1 MTACLASGCPEDVP
15 KTEDDH
21 SPSADSGDGGINDAG
36 PTGGDHVA
44 GPFHI
49 RFAPEDGHVPYPM
62 AGLLDAANL
71 WRTSLPEMVQH
82 LSFFAKQ
89 GEGFPT
95 TQVLTLPVT
104 EKPQMS
110 TLTGNLLIMDAETEI
125 AIDGEFTW
133 HEPRAEIVFTPEQ
146 PFAPGTELQILLRG
160 GTTGIRSG
168 TGEILSAPALFHDC
182 MIAQRQTEECTS
194 FYPQAQE
201 QWFLAQRFGLNANN
215 LAFAYRVP
223 ITEHTEIQGSAYFS
237 QGVFPDA
244 LHWAREDGHTTIP
257 KWLVP
262 DSIETVSEDVRA
274 DLETQTAFSLT
285 GGLFVP
291 FSNANNPLE
300 VTEGNKSKLF
310 FVDTTVTAH
319 AGFERQYFSDEQL
332 LYVRPSLTLEP
343 SSTYVYR
350 VTDLTDRGLP
360 IVPQD
365 RVAIL
370 TGPDVL
376 NAEGNIQ
383 VPGLSSDKA
392 NQLAAAQIKVRP
404 FVTQWQTDGVDPFS
418 LSALGYFDTLS
429 ATDSLNARR
438 DALFQQDL
446 DLDFKNKTL
455 DSPWNRGLWPL
466 LNNVETVYTG
476 EATLQSWLEPNSRR
490 ADDTL
495 RQVQTEFVLT
505 IPEDAEDPSNI
516 PVVLFGHGI
525 NTSAELAYGVANFL
539 ADAGYAVFAIDL
551 PYHGMRSICTSDAQ
565 CAGWGSTCR
574 GDGQCINDDNS
585 LGRVRKSPNLF
596 SGGPQVAITTGTH
609 FFEIDDI
616 IATRDHFSQALL
628 DQMQALRILQNADW
642 VTLTGYGLK
651 TEQVSY
657 LGISLGSILGASLSP
672 IEPDIQN
679 FAFNVGGADVTR
691 LLQNSTAL
699 SLVLADFLRQ
709 YDVEES
715 DLAYT
720 AYTYFARWM
729 LDVIDPINFVQH
741 TTQSPLNGIPAKNA
755 LIQMCDND
763 LVVPN
768 ITTQLLS
775 ERMGQSYE
783 SFSPLLSNHG
793 FLVDP
798 TSISGAAARSQIV
811 DFFNQNP

>member
-1 MTACLASGCPEDVP
+1 VSGCPEDVP
-15 KTEDDH
+15 KTEAAPKT
-21 SPSADSGDGGINDAG
+21 STETSDGGINDAG
-36 PTGGDHVA
+36 PAVDDHVA

-49 RFAPEDGHVPYPM
+49 RFAPGDGQVPYPM
-62 AGLLDAANL
+62 AGLLDTANL
-71 WRTSLPEMVQH
+71 WRASLPEMVQH

-89 GEGFPT
+89 GDGFPT
-95 TQVLTLPVT
+95 TQVLTLPLT

-110 TLTGNLLIMDAETEI
+110 TLTGNLLVVNVETE
-125 AIDGEFTW
+125 ATIDGEFFW
-133 HEPRAEIVFTPEQ
+133 HETREELVFTPGQ
-146 PFAPGTELQILLRG
+146 PFAPGSELQILLRG
-160 GTTGIRSG
+160 GTTGIRSQ
-168 TGEILSAPALFHDC
+168 TGEILSTTALFHDC
-182 MIAQRQTEECTS
+182 MIAQRATEECEA
-194 FYPQAQE
+194 FYPNPDE
-201 QWFLAQRFGLNANN
+201 EWGLAQSFGLSSDN

-223 ITEHTEIQGSAYFS
+223 ITQHTEIQGSVYFT

-244 LHWAREDGHTTIP
+244 LHWTQADGRISIP
-257 KWLVP
+257 QWLYP
-262 DSIETVSEDVRA
+262 ESIAAVSADVRA
-274 DLETQTAFSLT
+274 ELETQTAFSLT
-285 GGLFVP
+285 GGLFIP
-291 FSNANNPLE
+291 FANANTPLE
-300 VTEGNKSKLF
+300 VTGENKSQLF
-310 FVDTTVTAH
+310 SVDTTVTAH
-319 AGFERQYFSDEQL
+319 SGLERQYYADAQL
-332 LYVRPSLTLEP
+332 LHIRPSLTLEP
-343 SSTYVYR
+343 ARTYVYR
-350 VTDLTDRGLP
+350 AAELTDRGLAV
-360 IVPQD
+360 VPQE

-376 NAEGNIQ
+376 DSDGHIQ
-383 VPGLSSDKA
+383 VPGLSAESA
-392 NQLAAAQIKVRP
+392 TQLAAAQTKVRP
-404 FVTQWQTDGVDPFS
+404 FITQWQADGLDPFS
-418 LSALGYFDTLS
+418 LSALGHFDTLS
-429 ATDSLNARR
+429 ATDFLNARR
-438 DALFQQDL
+438 DLLLQQEL
-446 DLDFKNKTL
+446 DLEFKNKSL

-466 LNNVETVYTG
+466 LNDVETVYTG
-476 EATLQSWLEPNSRR
+476 EATLHSWLEPNSRR

-505 IPEDAEDPSNI
+505 IPEDVADPGNI

-551 PYHGMRSICTSDAQ
+551 PYHGMRSVCTSDAQ
-565 CAGWGSTCR
+565 CAGWGSSCR

-651 TEQVSY
+651 TDQVSY

-679 FAFNVGGADVTR
+679 FAFNVGGADVAR

-709 YDVEES
+709 YDVEET

-741 TTQSPLNGIPAKNA
+741 TKQNPLSGIPAKNA

-798 TSISGAAARSQIV
+798 TSISGASARNQIV